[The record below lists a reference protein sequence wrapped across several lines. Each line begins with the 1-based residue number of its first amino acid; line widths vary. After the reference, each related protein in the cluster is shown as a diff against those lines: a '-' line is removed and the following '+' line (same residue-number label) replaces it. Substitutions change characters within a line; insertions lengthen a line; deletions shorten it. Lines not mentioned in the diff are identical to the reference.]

1 MTNSMTAN
9 SGQRGLAMRATRNL
23 MPLLKPYSKWAI
35 LGPLCMMGEVA
46 LDLMQPH
53 LLQHIV
59 DDGIANADM
68 SIVLTTGAWMI
79 GLALFGILSGI
90 GCGVFA
96 TWAAQGFGADLRTKL
111 FEKVESLSFGNL
123 DELQTGPLI
132 TRLTNDVGQ
141 VQDVVMMLLRI
152 MVRVPLMLV
161 GSTIMAIV
169 TSPRLALIFLPLVP
183 FVLTVLVW
191 IIRRTYP
198 LFAEVQRRLDTLNT
212 TLQENLSGVRVVKA
226 FARARYEKERFGK
239 ANQRLAEKNIE
250 AGRLGATTMPIMM
263 ISLNVG
269 VVATLWIGGVH
280 VKAGDLEVGQVIA
293 FVNYLG
299 QTLFSLMMVS
309 MLIMRLARSEA
320 SSERISEVLASEPRI
335 QEAASPARV
344 ANVQGR
350 IAFENVGFSYD
361 GADGDP
367 VLCDI
372 SFTAE
377 PGETVAILG
386 ATGSGKSTLVQLIPR
401 FYDVTKGRVTIDGI
415 DVREMDQA
423 ELHRI
428 AGIALQESV
437 LFSGTIL
444 DNIRYGRPEA
454 TDEEVLAAARAAQ
467 ADDFI
472 RGLPDGYYTI
482 IGQRGVNLSGGQK
495 QRVAIARALLLQP
508 RILILD
514 DSTSAVD
521 VRTEARIQEALA
533 QEHAGQT
540 RVIVAQRISAV
551 LNADQI
557 LVLED
562 GRLVAQGAHQE
573 LLESSPVYREIYES
587 QMEQGVMSHVAT
599 E

>member
-1 MTNSMTAN
+1 MTAYVPTPR
-9 SGQRGLAMRATRNL
+9 QRGRAMRATRNL
-23 MPLLKPYSKWAI
+23 MPLLKPYSKWAM
-35 LGPLCMMGEVA
+35 LGPLCMLGEVA
-46 LDLMQPH
+46 LDLMQPR

-59 DDGIANADM
+59 DEGIATSNM
-68 SIVLTTGAWMI
+68 SIVLTTGAWML
-79 GLALFGILSGI
+79 GLALMGILAGV

-111 FEKVESLSFGNL
+111 FEKVESLSFSNL
-123 DELQTGPLI
+123 DELQSGPLI
-132 TRLTNDVGQ
+132 TRLTNDVNQ
-141 VQDVVMMLLRI
+141 VQEVVMMLLRV
-152 MVRVPLMLV
+152 MVRMPLMLV
-161 GSTIMAIV
+161 GSAIMATV

-183 FVLTVLVW
+183 FVVAVLVW

-198 LFAEVQRRLDTLNT
+198 MFSEVQRRLDTLNT

-226 FARARYEKERFGK
+226 FARSEYEERRFGT

-250 AGRLGATTMPIMM
+250 AGRLGAVTMPAMM
-263 ISLNVG
+263 IALNVG

-280 VKAGDLEVGQVIA
+280 VKYGDLQVGQVIA
-293 FVNYLG
+293 FVNYLT
-299 QTLFSLMMVS
+299 QTLMSLMMVS

-320 SSERISEVLASEPRI
+320 SSERIGEVLASEPRI
-335 QEAASPARV
+335 QPRANPVAPADI
-344 ANVQGR
+344 QGR
-350 IAFENVGFSYD
+350 IAFENVGFSYNSN
-361 GADGDP
+361 GADP

-386 ATGSGKSTLVQLIPR
+386 ATGSGKSSLVQLIPR
-401 FYDVTKGRVTIDGI
+401 FYDVTQGRVTIDGI
-415 DVREMDQA
+415 DVRDFEEA
-423 ELHRI
+423 TLHRFV
-428 AGIALQESV
+428 GMALQESV
-437 LFSGTIL
+437 LFSGTICE
-444 DNIRYGRPEA
+444 NIRYGRPEA

-472 RGLPDGYYTI
+472 RGLPDGYYTVV
-482 IGQRGVNLSGGQK
+482 GQRGVNLSGGQK
-495 QRVAIARALLLQP
+495 QRIAIARALLLQP

-562 GRLVAQGAHQE
+562 GRLVASGTHQE
-573 LLESSPVYREIYES
+573 LLDSSPVYREIYES
-587 QMEQGVMSHVAT
+587 QVEQGVMAVGSA